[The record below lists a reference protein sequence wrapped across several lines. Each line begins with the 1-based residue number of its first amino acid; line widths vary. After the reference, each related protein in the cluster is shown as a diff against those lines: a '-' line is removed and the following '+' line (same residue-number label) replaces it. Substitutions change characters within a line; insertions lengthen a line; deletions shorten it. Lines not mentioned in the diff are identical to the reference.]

1 MIPNV
6 TSMTASA
13 GAGLTASTPQPRLV
27 KAAHEFE
34 AQLMKE
40 LLKPMNHSA
49 SITGDGD
56 DGDSDE
62 GGVLGEF
69 ATEAL
74 ARGLSSQGGLGI
86 ANQIVHSLTPPSN
99 TKTTTSVMGDL
110 RSNTVIKALK

>member
-1 MIPNV
+1 MIPNL
-6 TSMTASA
+6 TSLTAST
-13 GAGLTASTPQPRLV
+13 GAGSTTSTPQPRLV

-56 DGDSDE
+56 DGDSDS

-69 ATEAL
+69 ATESL
-74 ARGLSSQGGLGI
+74 ARALSNQGGLGI

-99 TKTTTSVMGDL
+99 TKSTPSVMGDL
-110 RSNTVIKALK
+110 RSNTVIKPLK